1 LMLDPNEKYFRDSV
15 TRLFQVR
22 QVLDGFRE
30 HESIERAE
38 TAGGPAPPSVPGE
51 SGAAGESRAV
61 QDYRMDVR
69 HRIMRQSWEPSEAF
83 QRKLVARGADSGLT
97 PAVAR
102 EVMDSEVKRFLL
114 LRQNQQKYQE
124 LFEELAED
132 GSISTRERAMLRDEQ
147 RNLRL
152 PDDLVREVEAQFQFT
167 EEGAAQ
173 TDGGG
178 NP

>member
-1 LMLDPNEKYFRDSV
+1 M
-15 TRLFQVR
+15 
-22 QVLDGFRE
+22 
-30 HESIERAE
+30 AE
-38 TAGGPAPPSVPGE
+38 
-51 SGAAGESRAV
+51 
-61 QDYRMDVR
+61 
-69 HRIMRQSWEPSEAF
+69 
-83 QRKLVARGADSGLT
+83 GADSGLT

-114 LRQNQQKYQE
+114 LRQSQQKYRE

-132 GSISTRERAMLRDEQ
+132 GSISTRERAVLRDEQ

-173 TDGGG
+173 TDDDA